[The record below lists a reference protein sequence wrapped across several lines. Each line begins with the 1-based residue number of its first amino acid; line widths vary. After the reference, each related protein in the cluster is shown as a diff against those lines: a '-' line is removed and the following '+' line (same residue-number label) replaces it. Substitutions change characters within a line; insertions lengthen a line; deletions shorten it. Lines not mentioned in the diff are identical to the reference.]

1 MEQGIDASRYG
12 PRLVAFVLLLFVFVL
27 GAFLAFEAQSLAWT
41 SRLLDASDTMT
52 AIGVLVVAGLAL
64 DVFLPVPSTVLAAAA
79 ATTLGDTLGF
89 VTVWT
94 GLSAGCV
101 LGYEFGA
108 SAGHAVLRRMVKD
121 THERRLRW
129 LERRIGLGAIV
140 VCRPVPVLAEV
151 SVLLAGSARWPRPAV
166 YALSLAANAAV
177 AGLYVWAVPSLA

>member
-1 MEQGIDASRYG
+1 MEQGIDASGYA
-12 PRLVAFVLLLFVFVL
+12 PRLAAFVLLLFVLVL
-27 GAFLAFEAQSLAWT
+27 GAFAVFGAQSLAWT
-41 SRLLDASDTMT
+41 SRLLDASDTT
-52 AIGVLVVAGLAL
+52 QAIGLLVVTGLAL

-79 ATTLGDTLGF
+79 AATLGDALGF
-89 VTVWT
+89 VAVWT

-140 VCRPVPVLAEV
+140 LCRPVPVLAEV
-151 SVLLAGSARWPRPAV
+151 SVLLAGSARWPRAAV
-166 YALSLAANAAV
+166 YALCVVANAAV
-177 AGLYVWAVPSLA
+177 AGLYVWAIPSLT